1 MAGTAW
7 RLADTPVELPG
18 RVRGPSQSPTMASIL
33 VVDNEHSVR
42 MTLAMLLKGQG
53 HQVLEAADGRVAIDK
68 LREEPVSLIIT
79 DLKMAEVSGLD
90 VLREA
95 KVLRPEAGVI
105 LLTGHGTIESAV
117 EAMRLGAFDY
127 VTKPF
132 ESSELLHRVRNA
144 LNHHQLVNEVRLLRQ
159 QIREQRGFGALV
171 GRSPQMVRVAE
182 MISRV
187 APTDTTILIEGESG
201 TGKELVARAIHG
213 ESPRADRPF
222 VAINCGALPETLLE
236 SEMFGHVKGAFT
248 GATATKKGLFEEAD
262 RGTLFLDEIGDTST
276 AIQIKLLRVLQEREI
291 RRVGSNAPIK
301 IDVRI
306 LAASHRSLE
315 ELVKEGRFREDLLY
329 RLNVVTIPVPPL
341 RERREDIP
349 LLAAHFLEGAVKRLG
364 KPVPTLSQ
372 EAMNLLLEYPWPG
385 NVRQLENAIERAVLL
400 ATRETIFPGDFP
412 PSLLRTGSAGEQGAP
427 PPKLLRLEDMERE
440 HILSTLDDLGW
451 NQARAAEA
459 LGIGRNT
466 LWRKLK
472 EYGIQPPDRQGDD
485 P

>member
-1 MAGTAW
+1 
-7 RLADTPVELPG
+7 
-18 RVRGPSQSPTMASIL
+18 
-33 VVDNEHSVR
+33 
-42 MTLAMLLKGQG
+42 
-53 HQVLEAADGRVAIDK
+53 
-68 LREEPVSLIIT
+68 
-79 DLKMAEVSGLD
+79 MAEVSGLD

-95 KVLRPEAGVI
+95 RALRPEAGVI

-132 ESSELLHRVRNA
+132 ESSELLHRVQNA
-144 LNHHQLVNEVRLLRQ
+144 LAHHQLVNEVRLLRQ
-159 QIREQRGFGALV
+159 QIREQRGFGRLV
-171 GRSPQMVRVAE
+171 GRSPQIQRVIE

-187 APTDTTILIEGESG
+187 AGTDTTILIEGESG
-201 TGKELVARAIHG
+201 TGKELVARAIHA

-262 RGTLFLDEIGDTST
+262 RGTLFLDEIGDTSA

-301 IDVRI
+301 IDVRV

-349 LLAAHFLEGAVKRLG
+349 LLAAHFLEGAAKRLG

-412 PSLLRTGSAGEQGAP
+412 PSLLRAAKTGEPSVP
-427 PPKLLRLEDMERE
+427 PAKPMRLEEVERE
-440 HILSTLDDLGW
+440 HILSTLEAFGW
-451 NQARAAEA
+451 NQARAAEV

-472 EYGIQPPDRQGDD
+472 EYGIQSPERRTDD

>member
-1 MAGTAW
+1 
-7 RLADTPVELPG
+7 
-18 RVRGPSQSPTMASIL
+18 MASIL

-42 MTLAMLLKGQG
+42 MTLALLLKGQG
-53 HQVLEAADGRVAIDK
+53 HQVAEAADGRAAIEK
-68 LREEPVSLIIT
+68 LREEPISLIIT

-95 KVLRPEAGVI
+95 KALRPEAGVI

-132 ESSELLHRVRNA
+132 ESSELLHRVQNA
-144 LNHHQLVNEVRLLRQ
+144 LNHHQLVSEVRRLRQ
-159 QIREQRGFGALV
+159 QIREQRGFGTLV
-171 GRSPQMVRVAE
+171 GRSPQMARVAE

-187 APTDTTILIEGESG
+187 AKTDTTILIEGESG
-201 TGKELVARAIHG
+201 TGKELVARAIHA

-236 SEMFGHVKGAFT
+236 SELFGHVKGAFT

-262 RGTLFLDEIGDTST
+262 RGTLFLDEIGDTSP

-301 IDVRI
+301 IDVRV
-306 LAASHRSLE
+306 LAATHRSLE
-315 ELVKEGRFREDLLY
+315 ALVKEGRFREDLLY

-349 LLAAHFLEGAVKRLG
+349 LLAAHFLEGAAKRLG

-385 NVRQLENAIERAVLL
+385 NVRQLENAIERALLL

-412 PSLLRTGSAGEQGAP
+412 PTVLGTGSAGEPGRP
-427 PPKLLRLEDMERE
+427 SSKLTRLEDVERE
-440 HILSTLDDLGW
+440 HILRTLDELGW

-472 EYGIQPPDRQGDD
+472 EFGIQPSDKRGDD

>member
-1 MAGTAW
+1 
-7 RLADTPVELPG
+7 
-18 RVRGPSQSPTMASIL
+18 MASIL

-42 MTLAMLLKGQG
+42 LTLAMLLKGQG
-53 HQVLEAADGRVAIDK
+53 HQVLEAADGRTAIEK
-68 LREEPVSLIIT
+68 LREEPVSLVIT
-79 DLKMAEVSGLD
+79 DLKMPEVSGLD
-90 VLREA
+90 VLREVKA
-95 KVLRPEAGVI
+95 LRPETEVI

-132 ESSELLHRVRNA
+132 ESSELLHRVQNA
-144 LNHHQLVNEVRLLRQ
+144 LNHHHLVNEVRLLRQ
-159 QIREQRGFGALV
+159 QIREQRGFGRLV
-171 GRSPQMVRVAE
+171 GRSPQVQRVIE
-182 MISRV
+182 LISRV
-187 APTDTTILIEGESG
+187 AGTDTTILIEGESG
-201 TGKELVARAIHG
+201 TGKELVARAIHA

-222 VAINCGALPETLLE
+222 VALNCGALPESLLE
-236 SEMFGHVKGAFT
+236 SELFGHVRGAFT

-262 RGTLFLDEIGDTST
+262 RGTLFLDEIGDTSP

-291 RRVGSNAPIK
+291 RRVGSNTPIK

-306 LAASHRSLE
+306 LAATHRSLE
-315 ELVKEGRFREDLLY
+315 ELVKEGCFREDLLY

-349 LLAAHFLEGAVKRLG
+349 LLAAHFLAASAKRLG

-372 EAMNLLLEYPWPG
+372 EAISLLLEYAWPG

-400 ATRETIFPGDFP
+400 AAKDTIFPGDFP
-412 PSLLRTGSAGEQGAP
+412 PSLLRTTPLGEPGVP
-427 PPKLLRLEDMERE
+427 PARLSRLDEVEKQ
-440 HILSTLDDLGW
+440 HILSILDELGW
-451 NQARAAEA
+451 NQVRAAEV

-472 EYGIQPPDRQGDD
+472 EYGIHPPDRRIDT

>member
-1 MAGTAW
+1 
-7 RLADTPVELPG
+7 V
-18 RVRGPSQSPTMASIL
+18 ASIL

-42 MTLAMLLKGQG
+42 LTLAMLLKGNS
-53 HQVLEAADGRVAIDK
+53 HQVLEAADGRSAIEK
-68 LREEPVSLIIT
+68 LREEPVSLVIT
-79 DLKMAEVSGLD
+79 DLKMPEVSGLD

-95 KVLRPEAGVI
+95 KVRQPETEVI

-132 ESSELLHRVRNA
+132 EPSELLHRVQNA
-144 LNHHQLVNEVRLLRQ
+144 LERHRLVGEVRLLRQ
-159 QIREQRGFGALV
+159 QIREQRGFGTLV
-171 GRSPQMVRVAE
+171 GRSPQIQRVTE

-187 APTDTTILIEGESG
+187 AGSDTTILIEGESG

-236 SEMFGHVKGAFT
+236 SELFGHVKGAFT
-248 GATATKKGLFEEAD
+248 GASTTKKGLFEEAD
-262 RGTLFLDEIGDTST
+262 RGTLFLDEVGDTT
-276 AIQIKLLRVLQEREI
+276 PAIQIKLLRVLQEREI

-301 IDVRI
+301 IDVRV
-306 LAASHRSLE
+306 LAATHRSLE
-315 ELVKEGRFREDLLY
+315 GLVQEGRFRDDLLY

-341 RERREDIP
+341 RDRREDIP
-349 LLAAHFLEGAVKRLG
+349 LLAAHFLEASAKRLG

-372 EAMNLLLEYPWPG
+372 EALNLLLEYPWPG

-400 ATRETIFPGDFP
+400 AAKETIFPGDFP
-412 PSLLRTGSAGEQGAP
+412 PGLLRSASPGEPGGP
-427 PPKLLRLEDMERE
+427 PPKLSRLDEVEKA
-440 HILSTLDDLGW
+440 HILGTLDELGW
-451 NQARAAEA
+451 NQARAAEV

-472 EYGIQPPDRQGDD
+472 EYGIQSPDKRGDA

>member
-1 MAGTAW
+1 
-7 RLADTPVELPG
+7 
-18 RVRGPSQSPTMASIL
+18 MASIL

-53 HQVLEAADGRVAIDK
+53 HQVLEAADGRAAIDK

>member
-1 MAGTAW
+1 
-7 RLADTPVELPG
+7 
-18 RVRGPSQSPTMASIL
+18 MASIL
-33 VVDNEHSVR
+33 VVDNESSVR
-42 MTLAMLLKGQG
+42 MTLTMLLKGQG
-53 HQVLEAADGRVAIDK
+53 HRVLEAAEGRAAIEK

-132 ESSELLHRVRNA
+132 ESSELLHRVQNA
-144 LNHHQLVNEVRLLRQ
+144 LTHHQLVSEVRLLRQ
-159 QIREQRGFGALV
+159 QIREQCGFGTLV
-171 GRSPQMVRVAE
+171 GRSVHMVRVAE

-187 APTDTTILIEGESG
+187 AKTDTTILIEGESG
-201 TGKELVARAIHG
+201 TGKELVARAIHA

-236 SEMFGHVKGAFT
+236 SELFGHVKGAFT

-262 RGTLFLDEIGDTST
+262 RGTLFLDEIGDTSA

-291 RRVGSNAPIK
+291 RRVGSNAPIR

-306 LAASHRSLE
+306 LAATHRSLE

-349 LLAAHFLEGAVKRLG
+349 LLAAHFLEGAAKRLG
-364 KPVPTLSQ
+364 KPAPTLSQ

-412 PSLLRTGSAGEQGAP
+412 PSLLRTGSAGGPGGPAS
-427 PPKLLRLEDMERE
+427 KLTRLEDVERE
-440 HILSTLDDLGW
+440 HILATLEGLGW
-451 NQARAAEA
+451 NQARAADV

-472 EYGIQPPDRQGDD
+472 EYGIQPPDRRGDD

>member
-1 MAGTAW
+1 MA
-7 RLADTPVELPG
+7 L
-18 RVRGPSQSPTMASIL
+18 IL

-42 MTLAMLLKGQG
+42 MTLAMLLKGNS
-53 HQVLEAADGRVAIDK
+53 HQVVEAADGRTAIEK
-68 LREEPVSLIIT
+68 LREELVSLIIT
-79 DLKMAEVSGLD
+79 DLKMPEITGLD

-95 KVLRPEAGVI
+95 KALRPETEVI

-132 ESSELLHRVRNA
+132 EPSELLHRVQNA
-144 LNHHQLVNEVRLLRQ
+144 LNHHRLVNEVRLLRQ
-159 QIREQRGFGALV
+159 QIREQQGFGRLV
-171 GRSPQMVRVAE
+171 GRSSQIQRVVE

-187 APTDTTILIEGESG
+187 AGTDTTILIEGESG

-213 ESPRADRPF
+213 ESPRADCPF

-236 SEMFGHVKGAFT
+236 SELFGHVKGAFT

-262 RGTLFLDEIGDTST
+262 HGTLFLDEIGDTSIAT
-276 AIQIKLLRVLQEREI
+276 QIKLLRVLQEREI

-301 IDVRI
+301 INVRV
-306 LAASHRSLE
+306 LAATHQSLE
-315 ELVKEGRFREDLLY
+315 ELVQEGRFREDLFY

-349 LLAAHFLEGAVKRLG
+349 LLACHFLEAAVKRLG
-364 KPVPTLSQ
+364 KPVPVLSQ

-385 NVRQLENAIERAVLL
+385 NVRQMENAIERAVLM
-400 ATRETIFPGDFP
+400 AAQDTIFPGDFP
-412 PSLLRTGSAGEQGAP
+412 PSLLRSASPGQTDSP
-427 PPKLLRLEDMERE
+427 SPKPTRLDELERE
-440 HILSTLDDLGW
+440 HILNTLDELGW

-472 EYGIQPPDRQGDD
+472 EYGIQPPDKRTDAR
-485 P
+485 

>member
-1 MAGTAW
+1 
-7 RLADTPVELPG
+7 
-18 RVRGPSQSPTMASIL
+18 MASIL

-42 MTLAMLLKGQG
+42 LTLAMLLKGQG
-53 HQVLEAADGRVAIDK
+53 HQVLEAADGRTAIEK
-68 LREEPVSLIIT
+68 LREEPVSLVIT
-79 DLKMAEVSGLD
+79 DLKMREVSGLD
-90 VLREA
+90 VLREV
-95 KVLRPEAGVI
+95 KVLRPETEVI

-132 ESSELLHRVRNA
+132 ESSELLHRVQNA
-144 LNHHQLVNEVRLLRQ
+144 LNHHRLVNEVRLLRQ
-159 QIREQRGFGALV
+159 QIREQRGFGRLV
-171 GRSPQMVRVAE
+171 GRSPQIQRVIE
-182 MISRV
+182 LISRV
-187 APTDTTILIEGESG
+187 GGTDTTILIEGESG
-201 TGKELVARAIHG
+201 TGKELVARAIHA

-222 VAINCGALPETLLE
+222 VALNCGALPESLLE
-236 SEMFGHVKGAFT
+236 SELFGHVRGAFT

-262 RGTLFLDEIGDTST
+262 RGTLFLDEIGDTSP
-276 AIQIKLLRVLQEREI
+276 AIQIRLLRVLQEREI

-301 IDVRI
+301 IDVRV
-306 LAASHRSLE
+306 LAATHQSLE

-349 LLAAHFLEGAVKRLG
+349 LLAAHFLAASAKRLG
-364 KPVPTLSQ
+364 KPVPTLSP
-372 EAMNLLLEYPWPG
+372 EAISLLLEYAWPG

-400 ATRETIFPGDFP
+400 AATDTIFPGDFP
-412 PSLLRTGSAGEQGAP
+412 PSLLRTPPAGEPGASP
-427 PPKLLRLEDMERE
+427 PRLSRLDEVEKE
-440 HILSTLDDLGW
+440 HILSILDELGW
-451 NQARAAEA
+451 NQARAAEM

-472 EYGIQPPDRQGDD
+472 EYGIHPPDRRFDT

>member
-1 MAGTAW
+1 
-7 RLADTPVELPG
+7 
-18 RVRGPSQSPTMASIL
+18 MASIL

-132 ESSELLHRVRNA
+132 ESSELLHRVQNA

-159 QIREQRGFGALV
+159 QIREQRGFGTLV

-201 TGKELVARAIHG
+201 TGKELVARAIHA

-236 SEMFGHVKGAFT
+236 SEMFGHVRGAFT

-301 IDVRI
+301 IDVRV

-315 ELVKEGRFREDLLY
+315 ALVKEGRFREDLLY
-329 RLNVVTIPVPPL
+329 RLNVVTIPVPSL

-349 LLAAHFLEGAVKRLG
+349 LLAAHFLEGVVKRLG

-372 EAMNLLLEYPWPG
+372 EAMTLLLEYPWPG

-412 PSLLRTGSAGEQGAP
+412 PSLLRNGSAGEPGAP

-459 LGIGRNT
+459 LGIARNT

-472 EYGIQPPDRQGDD
+472 EYGIQPTERHGDD